1 MDRTRAY
8 WLCQVAGWS
17 LFHGLQLSVHTEN
30 WAPGEIQ
37 TTLLTW
43 ALRVALG
50 IGLTHAFRAY
60 ARRHGWTRLSLKQ
73 LVPRSVAASVV
84 VGVLFTGLKILPVL
98 LGPLRRVARS
108 RIDPPLAW
116 GVIGDMLMVG
126 TWMAIYLGV
135 HAAWSYRQA
144 EVDRWKLQA
153 RAEAARLDALKLQL
167 NPHFFFNSLASVRS
181 LISEAPRRAKK
192 MVARLARLLRKTLQA
207 SDEETVSLRE
217 ELSTTQTYLQLEKV
231 RFEDRLDW
239 TIDAPESIL
248 DRSVPFM
255 LVQTLAENAVKHGVG
270 QRRGGGTIRVEASV
284 EESAHGSSENTRSS
298 ENTGSSESALRL
310 RVANPGRLEGDAGST
325 RGSGTGLDNARER
338 LRLLYGDEASLT
350 LEQSGPE
357 TVTATV
363 RLPHPSRTRAG
374 DTLGAEPVQQD
385 PPTAEE
391 RPQGAERS
399 NGVPQTGTDPSLP
412 ESSRDRP
419 SAPQPEGKRRSALG
433 KDNDKSRTRLLVG
446 PPSYW
451 ACQVMGWGLIP
462 VGVLLQNIIEQNAG
476 WGALLETLI
485 GGGFVSGLGIAL
497 THLFRIYANRQ
508 EWAALPPRR
517 LLPRVGAAA
526 VLLGST
532 YILILLL
539 PGTLLTADLPAAWLP
554 WLRAVLD
561 KIIPPAFGFSVLMG
575 AWMTIYFGVHAAWNY
590 RQAEIDRWK
599 LQARAETARLKALKL
614 QLNPHFF
621 FNSLASVR
629 SLISEA
635 PARARKMV
643 GRLARLLREALQASD
658 KKTVP
663 LQDELST
670 TRTYLKLEKVRF
682 EDRLDWI
689 IDAGEAA
696 LQRQVPYMLV
706 QTLVENAVK
715 HGIGQRRAGGTIRV
729 EASVE
734 GEESPLRLQVANPG
748 TLGETADPERGR
760 GTGLENARERL
771 RLLFGEEAALA
782 LEQSGPETVTATAQI
797 PRPSALEDQLPEDR
811 LAEGADKR
819 QKSAPTPRDAV
830 PAGAGSP

>member
-60 ARRHGWTRLSLKQ
+60 ARRHDWTRLSLKQ
-73 LVPRSVAASVV
+73 LVPRGVAASVV

-255 LVQTLAENAVKHGVG
+255 LVQTLTENAVKHGVG

-284 EESAHGSSENTRSS
+284 EESAYGSS

-310 RVANPGRLEGDAGST
+310 RVANPGRLEEDAGST
-325 RGSGTGLDNARER
+325 RGSGTGLDNARKR
-338 LRLLYGDEASLT
+338 LRLLHGDEASLT

-357 TVTATV
+357 TVTATA
-363 RLPHPSRTRAG
+363 RLPPPSRTRAG
-374 DTLGAEPVQQD
+374 DTEQAEPVQQD

-391 RPQGAERS
+391 RPRGAGYS
-399 NGVPQTGTDPSLP
+399 NGAPQTGTDPSLP
-412 ESSRDRP
+412 EFSRDRP
-419 SAPQPEGKRRSALG
+419 SAPQPERIRGSAQG
-433 KDNDKSRTRLLVG
+433 KDNGKSRTRLLVG

-485 GGGFVSGLGIAL
+485 GAGVVSGLGIAL
-497 THLFRIYANRQ
+497 THLFRIYANWQ

-532 YILILLL
+532 HILILFL
-539 PGTLLTADLPAAWLP
+539 PGPLSTADLPAAWLP
-554 WLRAVLD
+554 WLQAVLD

-575 AWMTIYFGVHAAWNY
+575 AWMTIYFGLHAAWNY

-643 GRLARLLREALQASD
+643 GRLARLLRETLQASD

-663 LQDELST
+663 LRDELSI
-670 TRTYLKLEKVRF
+670 TRTYLELEKVRF
-682 EDRLDWI
+682 ENRLDWT

-734 GEESPLRLQVANPG
+734 DEESPLRLQVANPG
-748 TLGETADPERGR
+748 ELGEAADPERGSS
-760 GTGLENARERL
+760 TGLENARERL

-782 LEQSGPETVTATAQI
+782 LEQSGPKTVTATAQI
-797 PRPSALEDQLPEDR
+797 PRPSAREDQLPEDR
-811 LAEGADKR
+811 LAEGADER
-819 QKSAPTPRDAV
+819 QESTPTPRDAV

>member
-8 WLCQVAGWS
+8 WLCQIAGWS

-60 ARRHGWTRLSLKQ
+60 ARRHDWTRFSLKH
-73 LVPRSVAASVV
+73 LVPRGVAASVV

-98 LGPLRRVARS
+98 LGPLRRVAHS
-108 RIDPPLAW
+108 RIDPPMAW
-116 GVIGDMLMVG
+116 GVIGDMLVVG

-239 TIDAPESIL
+239 TLDAPESIL
-248 DRSVPFM
+248 DRLVPFM
-255 LVQTLAENAVKHGVG
+255 LVQTLVENAVKHGVG

-284 EESAHGSSENTRSS
+284 EDGTRGSSENT
-298 ENTGSSESALRL
+298 LRL
-310 RVANPGRLEGDAGST
+310 RVVNPGRLEEDAGSA

-350 LEQSGPE
+350 LEQNGPE
-357 TVTATV
+357 TVTATA
-363 RLPHPSRTRAG
+363 RLPSPSRTRAD
-374 DTLGAEPVQQD
+374 DTEEAEPVRHV

-391 RPQGAERS
+391 LPQGAGHS
-399 NGVPQTGTDPSLP
+399 NGAPQTGTNPSLP

-419 SAPQPEGKRRSALG
+419 SAPQPERIKGSAQENA
-433 KDNDKSRTRLLVG
+433 DDKSTTRLLVG

-485 GGGFVSGLGIAL
+485 GAGVVSGLGIAL
-497 THLFRIYANRQ
+497 THLFRIYAKWQ
-508 EWAALPPRR
+508 GWAALSPRR
-517 LLPRVGAAA
+517 LLTRVGAAA

-532 YILILLL
+532 HILILFL
-539 PGTLLTADLPAAWLP
+539 PGPLSTADLPAAWVP

-575 AWMTIYFGVHAAWNY
+575 VWMAIYFGVHAARNY

-643 GRLARLLREALQASD
+643 GRLARLLRRTLQASD

-663 LQDELST
+663 LRDELST
-670 TRTYLKLEKVRF
+670 TRTYLELEKVRF
-682 EDRLDWI
+682 EDRLDWTL
-689 IDAGEAA
+689 DVQEAA
-696 LQRQVPYMLV
+696 LRRQVPYMLV

-734 GEESPLRLQVANPG
+734 GEEAPLRLQVANPG
-748 TLGETADPERGR
+748 EISEEAGAERGS

-771 RLLFGEEAALA
+771 RLLFGEEASLTLA
-782 LEQSGPETVTATAQI
+782 QSGPETVTATAQI
-797 PRPSALEDQLPEDR
+797 PRPSALEDR
-811 LAEGADKR
+811 LAEGVDEG
-819 QKSAPTPRDAV
+819 QESTPTPRDAA
-830 PAGAGSP
+830 PAGAGGP